1 MEEKDKDLYEL
12 KLEMLKDAIKDTQS
26 IISMLD
32 LKARF
37 LLAVNLAI
45 IAGILLIMRQVLTF
59 PISDNEFLCTFII
72 GIFSIFIIIYNII
85 IIYKLI
91 YYVINPRNS
100 PLEQISNV
108 DSKYKESPFF
118 PIPENN
124 YFDFSKFKNKLE
136 NFSEDDIKNI
146 YILELL
152 KISHIRHTKLV
163 NLNEIIYKHFQ
174 CLIVLLVIFFL
185 FLLVFIAFI
194 LYP

>member
-45 IAGILLIMRQVLTF
+45 IAGILLIMRQILTF
-59 PISDNEFLCTFII
+59 PISDNEFLCTFIMET
-72 GIFSIFIIIYNII
+72 FSIFIITYNII

-91 YYVINPRNS
+91 YYIINPRNN
-100 PLEQISNV
+100 PLKQISNV
-108 DSKYKESPFF
+108 DPKYKESPFF

-124 YFDFSKFKNKLE
+124 CFDFSKFKNKLE

-152 KISHIRHTKLV
+152 KISYIRHTKLV
-163 NLNEIIYKHFQ
+163 NLNEIIYKHFKY
-174 CLIVLLVIFFL
+174 LIVLLVIFFL
-185 FLLVFIAFI
+185 FLLVFIVFI
-194 LYP
+194 LKD